1 MSRKSAAV
9 VDGAS
14 LAEGSQARYRIVRND
29 QEDRMD
35 NERSK
40 TVRPQ
45 AHQKHPDPWQQDLN
59 PDHLAGQ
66 NIGPPSG
73 ELGSAQL
80 TAFHL
85 RKQGHAVGGLDDEEL
100 KQVPLVPAGS
110 RLQQGAT
117 YVNLAGNPYEE
128 FTATAEITASP
139 GDAYAPKDR
148 VPYEIWNRL
157 IGEPKPG
164 QE

>member
-1 MSRKSAAV
+1 
-9 VDGAS
+9 
-14 LAEGSQARYRIVRND
+14 LAEDSQVEYRIAIDHQEDGMEKDRGKTAKPQAR
-29 QEDRMD
+29 
-35 NERSK
+35 
-40 TVRPQ
+40 
-45 AHQKHPDPWQQDLN
+45 QKHPDQWQQDLN
-59 PDHLAGQ
+59 PGHLGGQ
-66 NIGPPSG
+66 NIGAPADEVGSPS
-73 ELGSAQL
+73 L

-85 RKQGHAVGGLDDEEL
+85 RKRGRDVGGLDDEEL
-100 KQVPLVPAGS
+100 KQVPLVAVGS

-117 YVNLAGNPYEE
+117 YVNLAGDSRQE
-128 FTATAEITASP
+128 FTATAEIIAAS